1 MKEKGERLPRLYNAI
16 FSHQQKS
23 AILYLLTYQ
32 NSLKIV
38 SWGCHTGNFARME
51 QLVQVGAMLLRRW
64 RVGSTRSVASGVF
77 SPLGNDNH
85 AAYQPNPWA
94 LLEKA
99 NEERRQAVEK
109 ANEERRQA
117 DEKALETMTLLAAAN
132 KKLAAETR

>member
-1 MKEKGERLPRLYNAI
+1 
-16 FSHQQKS
+16 
-23 AILYLLTYQ
+23 
-32 NSLKIV
+32 
-38 SWGCHTGNFARME
+38 ME

-85 AAYQPNPWA
+85 AAHQPNPWA
-94 LLEKA
+94 LFEKASQAVEKA

-132 KKLAAETR
+132 EKLAAETRERMVSYVSTYRSGLDILRSVLTTLLTDCDMSTSP

>member
-1 MKEKGERLPRLYNAI
+1 MPEL
-16 FSHQQKS
+16 
-23 AILYLLTYQ
+23 
-32 NSLKIV
+32 
-38 SWGCHTGNFARME
+38 E
-51 QLVQVGAMLLRRW
+51 QLMRVGAMLLRRW

-85 AAYQPNPWA
+85 AAHQPNPWA
-94 LLEKA
+94 LFEKASQAVEKANEERRQADEKASQAVEKASQAVEKANEERHQAVEKA